1 MKRIVLVLCICL
13 LPLSGCWSSREL
25 NELAITVA
33 VGIDEVKDGIELTV
47 QIINPGDIQAQ
58 TPTNGP
64 SVTTY
69 SIKAASVM
77 EALRKVTIESPRKI
91 YLSHLRMLVLSEGIA
106 KSGIAEVLDF
116 FARDHEV
123 RTDYFVVVAKNSRA
137 SSVLNV
143 LTTIEKIPANYMFAA
158 LDTSQKV
165 WAPTRGVK
173 LNELISNLTSQ
184 GKHPVLTA
192 VLVKG
197 NHKKGGDMANV
208 QRVNQDTIL
217 KFKGLGIFKGDKLVG
232 WFNGSES
239 KGYNY
244 VTGNIKSTVVVIP
257 CEKKEKS
264 HDIIGVEMLRT
275 STDIKSRMKDGKPVI
290 DVNLRGEANIADV
303 ECQVNLQDPAMITE
317 LEKKAEHDVQDKM
330 RRAIKRAQNEYQ
342 SDVFGFGEVF
352 YRQNV
357 KDWNKMKNRWDEIFA
372 TDLEVN
378 LKVDV
383 QIRRLGT
390 LNNSYMKEMQD

>member
-158 LDTSQKV
+158 LDTSQKFG
-165 WAPTRGVK
+165 R
-173 LNELISNLTSQ
+173 
-184 GKHPVLTA
+184 
-192 VLVKG
+192 
-197 NHKKGGDMANV
+197 
-208 QRVNQDTIL
+208 
-217 KFKGLGIFKGDKLVG
+217 
-232 WFNGSES
+232 
-239 KGYNY
+239 
-244 VTGNIKSTVVVIP
+244 
-257 CEKKEKS
+257 
-264 HDIIGVEMLRT
+264 LR
-275 STDIKSRMKDGKPVI
+275 
-290 DVNLRGEANIADV
+290 
-303 ECQVNLQDPAMITE
+303 
-317 LEKKAEHDVQDKM
+317 
-330 RRAIKRAQNEYQ
+330 
-342 SDVFGFGEVF
+342 EV
-352 YRQNV
+352 
-357 KDWNKMKNRWDEIFA
+357 
-372 TDLEVN
+372 
-378 LKVDV
+378 
-383 QIRRLGT
+383 
-390 LNNSYMKEMQD
+390 